1 MVENKSEGNPSI
13 GVVEIFLI
21 YFIVVAVSIVIF
33 AKVSGSIVTSPGKHT
48 TADSVTS
55 KNVSEVLP
63 TDDLSKIEKM
73 LLGRINLFGFADFT
87 DPNWISDAE
96 RLYYPIIIKYS
107 KHYDVDP
114 LLVKAVIMAESSF
127 NPNAVSRVGAQG
139 LMQLM
144 PRTARYLGV
153 EDSFNPDHNIQG
165 GVKYIKRLL
174 DRFDGDVRLALAAY
188 NAGSQNVRKYRGI
201 PPYPETKNYV
211 KKVSNLHSSYKK
223 VESIFEKGEFV
234 SQI

>member
-1 MVENKSEGNPSI
+1 MVISKSEGTPSI
-13 GVVEIFLI
+13 GDVKKLFI
-21 YFIVVAVSIVIF
+21 YFIVVIVSTVVLVH
-33 AKVSGSIVTSPGKHT
+33 ASGLIEPYPNERAI
-48 TADSVTS
+48 ADSITCKDVI
-55 KNVSEVLP
+55 KLLP
-63 TDDLSKIEKM
+63 VGDLSEIKKLI
-73 LLGRINLFGFADFT
+73 LGIMDVDNLAEFA

-96 RLYYPIIIKYS
+96 KLYYPIIIKIS
-107 KHYDVDP
+107 KRYDVDP
-114 LLVKAVIMAESSF
+114 LLVKAVIMAESGF
-127 NPNAVSRVGAQG
+127 NPNAVSQVGAQG

-144 PRTARYLGV
+144 PKTARSLGV
-153 EDSFNPDHNIQG
+153 EDSFNPEHNIQG

-211 KKVSNLHSSYKK
+211 KKVRHLHSSYKK
-223 VESIFEKGEFV
+223 VESVSGKGPVV